1 MKWEIKYTILNDYK
15 DVHFSL
21 KLDHKIN
28 YSNTQFSDIHLI
40 LRIKSNTFSWLQVDD
55 DAGRYL
61 LTTEQQK
68 NCQVIGPKETC
79 KVKTGTS
86 VLRVS
91 IVANSST
98 ALSISFNG
106 RKSSTEVANFKDDS
120 CIRQNGILEFYRELE
135 FKLGTNNFK
144 IEENKITLHANIK
157 PIPSLNELYFRDSY
171 GYYSISTDSFESV
184 NINEENSIEISYNSF
199 YNCESY
205 NRDRY
210 NS

>member
-1 MKWEIKYTILNDYK
+1 MEVRYTILNDSK

-79 KVKTGTS
+79 KVKTGED
-86 VLRVS
+86 
-91 IVANSST
+91 IH
-98 ALSISFNG
+98 
-106 RKSSTEVANFKDDS
+106 KDDWTIDELKHGVHGFAS
-120 CIRQNGILEFYRELE
+120 KNG
-135 FKLGTNNFK
+135 LGCWFVTPLM
-144 IEENKITLHANIK
+144 E
-157 PIPSLNELYFRDSY
+157 
-171 GYYSISTDSFESV
+171 
-184 NINEENSIEISYNSF
+184 
-199 YNCESY
+199 
-205 NRDRY
+205 
-210 NS
+210 